1 MESRKEPMSSHSK
14 PERAIHELVIANRI
28 LAHEGVLDAF
38 GHISIRHRERPDRYW
53 MARSR
58 SPELVEAG
66 DIMEFDL
73 DSNPV
78 DQHGRV
84 MYGERPIHGCIYAA
98 RPEVMAV
105 CHNHAH
111 SLVPFGVTGA
121 VIKPIWHMAAGIGSE
136 IPIWDIRE
144 QFGDTNLLVTTND
157 QGRSL
162 ARSLGQR
169 RVCLMRGHGGVVAAH
184 DLRATVFIAIYL
196 MVNAALLKDARA
208 MGEVK
213 VLSDGEIK
221 LANELLLTPLAQ
233 DRAWEYWCR
242 RAGFATGAKG

>member
-1 MESRKEPMSSHSK
+1 MSSHDES
-14 PERAIHELVIANRI
+14 ERAIRELVIANRI
-28 LAHEGVLDAF
+28 LSHEGVLDAF
-38 GHISIRHRERPDRYW
+38 GHLSIRDRKRPDRYW

-58 SPELVEAG
+58 SPELVEAA

-78 DQHGRV
+78 DQRGRA

-98 RPEVMAV
+98 RPDVMAV

-136 IPIWDIRE
+136 VPIWDIRE
-144 QFGDTNLLVTTND
+144 QFGETDLLVTSND
-157 QGRSL
+157 KGRSL
-162 ARSLGQR
+162 ADKLAQR

-184 DLRATVFIAIYL
+184 DIKATVFIAIYL
-196 MVNAALLKDARA
+196 MINAALLKEARE

-213 VLSDGEIK
+213 PLSDGEIR
-221 LANELLLTPLAQ
+221 LASETLLSPIAQ

-242 RAGFATGAKG
+242 RAGFAADPED